1 MVSMSQ
7 RQPDWTMKS
16 GFLRFFDPATGNGVA
31 SAGTVVSC
39 ESCSDTDT
47 TVSRFAEASA
57 WRGGGEAGERGL
69 TIDD

>member
-16 GFLRFFDPATGNGVA
+16 GFLRFFDPAKGNGVA

-39 ESCSDTDT
+39 ASCSDTDT
-47 TVSRFAEASA
+47 SVSRFTEASA
-57 WRGGGEAGERGL
+57 WRGGGIHLPGA
-69 TIDD
+69 ISA